1 MVDADRPWRE
11 TADGIVLRVRLTPK
25 SSRDGVEGVEETA
38 DGPAIK
44 ARVRAIPSEGEANEA
59 VQRLIAGWLD
69 VSKAAVDLFAGGKS
83 RIKLLAVRGE
93 AAALTRRMEEKL
105 GL

>member
-1 MVDADRPWRE
+1 MAAADRPWRE

-25 SSRDGVEGVEETA
+25 SSTDSVEGFEATA
-38 DGPAIK
+38 EGPAIK
-44 ARVRAIPSEGEANEA
+44 ARVRALPEDGEANRA

-69 VSKAAVDLFAGGKS
+69 VAKGAVALQAGGKS

-93 AAALTRRMEEKL
+93 AAALGRRVEEKL

>member
-1 MVDADRPWRE
+1 MADAERPWRAI
-11 TADGIVLRVRLTPK
+11 ADGIVLRVRLTPK
-25 SSRDGVEGVEETA
+25 SSRDGVEGLEETA

-44 ARVRAIPSEGEANEA
+44 ARVRAIPADGEANEA
-59 VQRLIAGWLD
+59 VQRLIAQWLE
-69 VSKAAVDLFAGGKS
+69 VSKSAVELFSGSKS
-83 RIKLLAVRGE
+83 RVKLLAIRGE